1 MPMKH
6 QIPLP
11 DQVKRS
17 EQGGVPINAPRL
29 LTAATEPVIGCSAP
43 PEVDATHRWA
53 HRLDMSAADND
64 GGWIPAPRRLMEGG
78 ERSIQ
83 QLERHNLETRGGV
96 HPPSSD
102 IEALEAAGTSIECI
116 AETF

>member
-43 PEVDATHRWA
+43 PEVDPAHRWA

-64 GGWIPAPRRLMEGG
+64 GGWIPAPRRL
-78 ERSIQ
+78 
-83 QLERHNLETRGGV
+83 T
-96 HPPSSD
+96 
-102 IEALEAAGTSIECI
+102 EALEAAGTSIECI

>member
-43 PEVDATHRWA
+43 PEVDPAHRWA

-83 QLERHNLETRGGV
+83 QLERHNLETRGGD
-96 HPPSSD
+96 PSAVS
-102 IEALEAAGTSIECI
+102 
-116 AETF
+116 